1 MPLFSALSIVGVLC
15 IAAWLAYRLYVLK
28 VGFAAQSKI
37 IETSNLGFADLR
49 TALDEHS
56 IVAFTDA
63 RGRITFINDKFC
75 EISQYSPEELIG
87 KDHRIINSGY
97 HPKEFIRDLWQTIS
111 RGEVWKGEIQNRAKD
126 GSLYWVA
133 TTIVPFL
140 NEEGKPH
147 QYVAIRTDIS
157 KRKYIEAE
165 LSSNRRL
172 LEQAM
177 DATGLAAWEYDLN
190 TGNLTWNDR
199 LYALLGTTAEAEGGY
214 EMSIDR
220 YLERFCPP
228 EDRQRVRDE
237 IVRVSATSAQDAVF
251 PIEYCILRRDTG
263 EMRDVLAQYSVTR
276 DEAGQSIKVVGAM
289 QDISE
294 RKQIQGELELARQSA
309 EVANRAKTAF
319 LANMSHEIRTP
330 LNAISGFVELLG
342 HTHSPEEQAKM
353 LHATRESINA
363 LAGIIDDVL
372 DLSKIEAGKFEI
384 RLEAM
389 SLKAVVES
397 ALAVFSSS
405 ASSKGLYLRQLYDD
419 RIPETVRCD
428 PLRLKQVLFNLI
440 GNAIKFTREGG
451 VEIRAR
457 WKESLD
463 GQAHVEIE
471 IEDTGIGISQQE
483 QENLFQPFAQV
494 KYEVDREFGGTGL
507 GLVIARRL
515 AEMLEGSLSLRS
527 ELGKG
532 TVMTLALN
540 LAIEDSDALP
550 VENPAKAVL
559 LNSRNV
565 TETPEA
571 QVAPLL
577 IVDDNEFNRLVLIR
591 QLALLGYS
599 AEDSSDGR
607 DALEKLNHTNYSL
620 IITDCHMP
628 RMNGFELTRNIRQ
641 IESTRPAGHKT
652 VVIAYTADAMS
663 ESRAKC
669 LEAGMDD
676 VLIKPV
682 SLEVLG
688 SMLEQWLGDAP
699 NVENRSL
706 Q

>member
-1 MPLFSALSIVGVLC
+1 MPIFSALSIAGVLC

-28 VGFAAQSKI
+28 VRFAAQSKI
-37 IETSNLGFADLR
+37 IETSNLGLADLR

-157 KRKYIEAE
+157 ERKHIEAE
-165 LSSNRRL
+165 LISNRRL

-190 TGNLTWNDR
+190 TGSLTWNDR

-214 EMSIDR
+214 EMSLDR

-237 IVRVSATSAQDAVF
+237 IVRVSATPAQDAVF
-251 PIEYCILRRDTG
+251 LIEYCILRQDTG
-263 EMRDVLAQYSVTR
+263 EKRDVLAQYSVIH
-276 DEAGQSIKVVGAM
+276 DEAGQLINVVGAM

-294 RKQIQGELELARQSA
+294 RKQIQGELEFARESA

-384 RLEAM
+384 RLEPM
-389 SLKAVVES
+389 SLKAVIES
-397 ALAVFSSS
+397 ALAVFSSG
-405 ASSKGLYLRQLYDD
+405 ASRKGLYLRQRYDD

-463 GQAHVEIE
+463 GKAHLEIE
-471 IEDTGIGISQQE
+471 IEDTGIGISRQE

-515 AEMLEGSLSLRS
+515 SELLEGSLSLRS

-540 LAIEDSDALP
+540 LAIDDDDALP
-550 VENPAKAVL
+550 AENPAKAAL
-559 LNSRNV
+559 LKSGSV
-565 TETPEA
+565 TETPAA
-571 QVAPLL
+571 QVTPLL

-591 QLALLGYS
+591 QLALLGYKT
-599 AEDSSDGR
+599 EDSIDGR
-607 DALEKLNHTNYSL
+607 DALEKLNRTNYSL

-663 ESRAKC
+663 ESKAKC

-699 NVENRSL
+699 RAEN
-706 Q
+706 QVT